1 MGQISKSELEE
12 VKRAI
17 TDAEAGQATL
27 EQLAHAHTIAEKA
40 GGGTTVGILRSH
52 IRRMTPDPTQST
64 TFRNFVTGLASGVV
78 VWLLLGHRGRVSL
91 RRLA

>member
-1 MGQISKSELEE
+1 LGQISRDELEE

-17 TDAEAGQATL
+17 ADAEAGQATL
-27 EQLAHAHTIAEKA
+27 VQLARAHAIAERA

-52 IRRMTPDPTQST
+52 IRHMTPDPMRST